1 MYHDDAEMLFPL
13 RVAPSLRDLR
23 GLAWRRLVDRICH
36 LDEEHP
42 DALAFSLMMVRL
54 DGCLTCQAD
63 SYRAMRGCTACA
75 RQAVLRFRGTDQ
87 EMIKLYERARKDIQA
102 YLEGSRVS
110 VEKRGER

>member
-1 MYHDDAEMLFPL
+1 MYHEDAEMLFPL

-23 GLAWRRLVDRICH
+23 GVPWRHLVDRISH

-42 DALAFSLMMVRL
+42 DALAFALMMVRL

-87 EMIKLYERARKDIQA
+87 EMIKLFERARKDIQA
-102 YLEGSRVS
+102 YLEVSRLS
-110 VEKRGER
+110 VERRGER